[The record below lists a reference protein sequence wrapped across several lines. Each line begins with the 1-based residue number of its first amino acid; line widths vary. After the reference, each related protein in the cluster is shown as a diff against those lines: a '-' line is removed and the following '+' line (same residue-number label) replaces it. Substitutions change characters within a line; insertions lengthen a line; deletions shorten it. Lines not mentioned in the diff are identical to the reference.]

1 VFGEAKMSS
10 MSGHVSDRSTA
21 YLGFSKFPCYCDEPA
36 DLWRSGTSENPG
48 RLFLKCGMEKV
59 SGVEVFG
66 SALFLFFCFLPII
79 FFCLSILMFTQ
90 RCKYW
95 FWEDEVSARSN
106 RSQNVRKGLDSTNP
120 SRLFSSS
127 KVLQG
132 IKDVQS
138 ELLLVRIVLIALV
151 VAVGWIASR
160 V

>member
-1 VFGEAKMSS
+1 
-10 MSGHVSDRSTA
+10 
-21 YLGFSKFPCYCDEPA
+21 
-36 DLWRSGTSENPG
+36 
-48 RLFLKCGMEKV
+48 
-59 SGVEVFG
+59 
-66 SALFLFFCFLPII
+66 
-79 FFCLSILMFTQ
+79 MFTQ

-95 FWEDEVSARSN
+95 FWEDEVSARPI
-106 RSQNVRKGLDSTNP
+106 RRQNVRKELDSTNP

-132 IKDVQS
+132 IKDVQA

>member
-1 VFGEAKMSS
+1 MYA
-10 MSGHVSDRSTA
+10 HVSDRSTA

-95 FWEDEVSARSN
+95 FWEDEVSARPI
-106 RSQNVRKGLDSTNP
+106 RRQNVRKELDSTNP

-132 IKDVQS
+132 IKDVQAD
-138 ELLLVRIVLIALV
+138 LLLVCIALIALV